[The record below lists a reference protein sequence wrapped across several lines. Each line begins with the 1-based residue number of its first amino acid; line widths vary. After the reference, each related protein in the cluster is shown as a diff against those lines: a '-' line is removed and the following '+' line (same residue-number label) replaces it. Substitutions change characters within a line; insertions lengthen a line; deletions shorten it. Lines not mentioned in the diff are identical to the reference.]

1 MYRQYEDPR
10 KLEEE
15 LARVK
20 EEYQRFLDAGG
31 VDEFGDWYERISD
44 LEDRI
49 NFAWQD
55 EEYDENY
62 MRENYGDEQW
72 MEENVYSATDAD
84 PHYFYRITVGSN
96 SYWANSYV
104 IETDH
109 PTTDYGAL
117 VDILIDYMVETE
129 DSHILDMVNEYE
141 WDADYVTIHPIGE
154 PDWTIY
160 PDEFVQ
166 GGNAGDVLIHHG
178 DFRIDE
184 ISVDEITEDDIIVPE
199 VW

>member
-10 KLEEE
+10 KLQDQLDSWLETHPEDTWDE
-15 LARVK
+15 YDYETYTDLK
-20 EEYQRFLDAGG
+20 E
-31 VDEFGDWYERISD
+31 
-44 LEDRI
+44 RI

-55 EEYDENY
+55 EEYDE
-62 MRENYGDEQW
+62 MHRDIDDELW
-72 MEENVYSATDAD
+72 VEENVYSSTDAD

-141 WDADYVTIHPIGE
+141 WDADYETIHPIGE

-184 ISVDEITEDDIIVPE
+184 ISADEITEDDIVIPE

>member
-10 KLEEE
+10 KLQEQLDSWLETHPE
-15 LARVK
+15 DTWDEYDYETYTDLK
-20 EEYQRFLDAGG
+20 E
-31 VDEFGDWYERISD
+31 
-44 LEDRI
+44 RI

-55 EEYDENY
+55 EEYDE
-62 MRENYGDEQW
+62 MHRDPADEQW
-72 MEENVYSATDAD
+72 MEENVYSSTDAD
-84 PHYFYRITVGSN
+84 PHYFYRITIGSN
-96 SYWANSYV
+96 SYWADSYV

-141 WDADYVTIHPIGE
+141 WDADYETIHPIGE

-166 GGNAGDVLIHHG
+166 GGNAGDVLTHHG

-184 ISVDEITEDDIIVPE
+184 ISEDEITEDDIVVPE

>member
-10 KLEEE
+10 KLQE
-15 LARVK
+15 
-20 EEYQRFLDAGG
+20 QLDSWLETHPKDTW
-31 VDEFGDWYERISD
+31 DEFDYETYVD
-44 LEDRI
+44 LKERI

-55 EEYDENY
+55 EEYDE
-62 MRENYGDEQW
+62 MHRDPADEQW
-72 MEENVYSATDAD
+72 MEENVYSATDVD

-141 WDADYVTIHPIGE
+141 WDADYETIHPIGE

-184 ISVDEITEDDIIVPE
+184 ISADEITEDDTIIPE

>member
-10 KLEEE
+10 KL
-15 LARVK
+15 
-20 EEYQRFLDAGG
+20 QDQLDS
-31 VDEFGDWYERISD
+31 W
-44 LEDRI
+44 LEDHPRNTWDEYDYETYTDLKERI

-55 EEYDENY
+55 DEYDE
-62 MRENYGDEQW
+62 MSRDPEDELW
-72 MEENVYSATDAD
+72 MEENVYSATDVD
-84 PHYFYRITVGSN
+84 NHYYYRISIGTGTAYVDSF
-96 SYWANSYV
+96 V
-104 IETDH
+104 IETDQ
-109 PTTDYGAL
+109 PTTDYGTL
-117 VDILIDYMVETE
+117 TDILIDYLVEHG
-129 DSHILDMVNEYE
+129 DSRILDGNEYE
-141 WDADYVTIHPIGE
+141 WDADYETIHPIGE

-184 ISVDEITEDDIIVPE
+184 ISADEITEDDIIVPE

>member
-10 KLEEE
+10 KL
-15 LARVK
+15 
-20 EEYQRFLDAGG
+20 QDQLDS
-31 VDEFGDWYERISD
+31 W
-44 LEDRI
+44 LEDHPRDTWDEYDYETYTDLKERI

-55 EEYDENY
+55 EEYDE
-62 MRENYGDEQW
+62 MHRDIDDELW
-72 MEENVYSATDAD
+72 VEENVYSSTDAD

-117 VDILIDYMVETE
+117 VDILIDYMVEIE

-141 WDADYVTIHPIGE
+141 WDADYETIHPIGE

-184 ISVDEITEDDIIVPE
+184 ISADEITEDDIVVQE
-199 VW
+199 V

>member
-10 KLEEE
+10 KLQDQLDSWLETHPEETWDE
-15 LARVK
+15 YDYETYADLK
-20 EEYQRFLDAGG
+20 E
-31 VDEFGDWYERISD
+31 
-44 LEDRI
+44 RI

-55 EEYDENY
+55 EEYDE
-62 MRENYGDEQW
+62 MHRDIDDELW
-72 MEENVYSATDAD
+72 VEENVYSATDAD
-84 PHYFYRITVGSN
+84 LHYFYRITVGSN

-141 WDADYVTIHPIGE
+141 WDADYETIHPIGE

-184 ISVDEITEDDIIVPE
+184 ISADEITEDDIIVPE
-199 VW
+199 VL

>member
-10 KLEEE
+10 KLQDQLDSWLETHPEDTWDE
-15 LARVK
+15 YDYETYTDLK
-20 EEYQRFLDAGG
+20 E
-31 VDEFGDWYERISD
+31 
-44 LEDRI
+44 RI

-55 EEYDENY
+55 EEYDE
-62 MRENYGDEQW
+62 MHRDPADGQW
-72 MEENVYSATDAD
+72 MEENVYSATETD

-141 WDADYVTIHPIGE
+141 WDADYETIHPIGE

-184 ISVDEITEDDIIVPE
+184 ISADEITEDDIIVPE

>member
-10 KLEEE
+10 KLQDQLDSWLETHPEDTWDE
-15 LARVK
+15 YDYETYTDLK
-20 EEYQRFLDAGG
+20 E
-31 VDEFGDWYERISD
+31 
-44 LEDRI
+44 RI

-55 EEYDENY
+55 EEYDE
-62 MRENYGDEQW
+62 MHRDIDDELW
-72 MEENVYSATDAD
+72 VEENVYSSTDAD

-141 WDADYVTIHPIGE
+141 WDADYETIHPIGE

-184 ISVDEITEDDIIVPE
+184 ISADEITEDDIVVPE